1 MAAPAAV
8 HEGPKTQVTD
18 ASFQGLAMSVLGM
31 PPAHSASQRAYDLI
45 LQGIMTGVLSSG
57 RRLPEVP
64 LAQGLGLGR
73 TPVRE
78 ALMRLEADGFVVS
91 EPRVGMVVAGNT
103 VRSMAEI
110 YEMLEVLEGFSA
122 RLAARHAGASDVA
135 AIRSVLQ
142 EAASPAEAED
152 IPTLRLLN
160 YRFHR
165 LVHQATR
172 NDQLARELNRLLNL
186 VSLSPT
192 TVYADPRRAR
202 ETIGEHQGILDAI
215 VNRDEELAA
224 HLATQHT
231 CRDKEVRLTQM
242 LATSLD

>member
-1 MAAPAAV
+1 MAAPAVVQDSAKAREADDTF
-8 HEGPKTQVTD
+8 H
-18 ASFQGLAMSVLGM
+18 GLATSVLGM
-31 PPAHSASQRAYDLI
+31 PPAQSASQRAYDLI
-45 LQGIMTGVLSSG
+45 LQGIMTGILASG

-103 VRSMAEI
+103 ARSMAEI

-122 RLAARHAGASDVA
+122 RLAARYAGASDVA
-135 AIRSVLQ
+135 AIK
-142 EAASPAEAED
+142 AALHEAEAPTEAGD

-165 LVHQATR
+165 LVHIATR
-172 NDQLARELNRLLNL
+172 NGQLARELNRLLNL

-192 TVYADPRRAR
+192 TVYAEPGRARRAMA
-202 ETIGEHQGILDAI
+202 EHRTILDAI
-215 VNRDEELAA
+215 IDRDEELAA
-224 HLATQHT
+224 RLATEHT
-231 CRDKEVRLTQM
+231 CRDKEARLAQM
-242 LATSLD
+242 LAMSLD